1 MGRQDTW
8 IDSSTKT
15 VYNGEGMMPQSKIC
29 SKHLAYIKILILKK
43 KFFLILR
50 VALWYRYCYYNPCFT
65 DEEIETQIK

>member
-29 SKHLAYIKILILKK
+29 SKHLAYIKILIL
-43 KFFLILR
+43 R

>member
-43 KFFLILR
+43 NFF
-50 VALWYRYCYYNPCFT
+50 
-65 DEEIETQIK
+65 